1 MGHPAV
7 PPSLGLTLLVVP
19 SPLIPCFTDD
29 AKCLRHVN
37 AQRASPLAEGTMNF
51 QRLLTAAPVSC
62 QPWAVTHAC
71 RLCCCS
77 FARGLRSAGRRGRT
91 GAGPRSVP
99 VPRRYRCRCRCRSR
113 PGAVPGAPEPA
124 RRQRRPWRCRWPRC
138 GPGTISSPAR
148 TASPC
153 PTSRTSRNGTTA
165 WSATCS
171 TTRPTT

>member
-1 MGHPAV
+1 M
-7 PPSLGLTLLVVP
+7 PPWLGLALLVVP
-19 SPLIPCFTDD
+19 SPLIPCFPDD
-29 AKCLRHVN
+29 AKWLRHVS
-37 AQRASPLAEGTMNF
+37 AQRASPLAEGTMNL

-62 QPWAVTHAC
+62 QRWAVTHAC

-77 FARGLRSAGRRGRT
+77 LSGGFGSAERRGRDRS
-91 GAGPRSVP
+91 GPGPVP
-99 VPRRYRCRCRCRSR
+99 VAVPLCRYRCRCRCRSR

-124 RRQRRPWRCRWPRC
+124 RRRRRPWRCRWPRC

>member
-1 MGHPAV
+1 M
-7 PPSLGLTLLVVP
+7 PPWLGLTLLVVP
-19 SPLIPCFTDD
+19 SPLIPCFADD
-29 AKCLRHVN
+29 AKWLRHVN
-37 AQRASPLAEGTMNF
+37 ALRASPLAEGTMNL

-62 QPWAVTHAC
+62 QPWAVTHAS
-71 RLCCCS
+71 RLCCCCS
-77 FARGLRSAGRRGRT
+77 FARGFGSAERRGRS
-91 GAGPRSVP
+91 GAGPLSVP
-99 VPRRYRCRCRCRSR
+99 VPVPPRYRRRCRCRSR

-124 RRQRRPWRCRWPRC
+124 RRWRRPWRCRWPRC